1 MGRLASQIAKER
13 RERQRPAGRQGR
25 SENTRP
31 VEVRFLIVCEGEKT
45 EPNYFEA
52 LIKAYKTKG
61 SVVRIAAIEG
71 VARGTSSLVKRA
83 IEIQRDLERRNAMSF
98 DSKWVVFDKDDF
110 SDFGQAIQRAG
121 QADFKSA
128 WSNEAFE
135 LWYYLHFHYLDAA
148 ISREDYIKKLEGFL
162 SERIEGTFSYQKNDP
177 QMYDLLQRY
186 GNEERAKKWACSLQK
201 MHYEKPYSD
210 QCPCTTV
217 NELVDEIESPERL
230 ISSVTEHLS

>member
-1 MGRLASQIAKER
+1 MMGRLDSRLAKER
-13 RERQRPAGRQGR
+13 KKRQQPAGQGR
-25 SENTRP
+25 KENNRP

-52 LIKAYKTKG
+52 LINACKTKE
-61 SVVRIAAIEG
+61 SIVRTAAIKG
-71 VARGTSSLVKRA
+71 VARGTSSLVMRA

-110 SDFGQAIQRAG
+110 PDFGQAIQRAG

-148 ISREDYIKKLEGFL
+148 ISREDYIKKRGGTIRGKGIR
-162 SERIEGTFSYQKNDP
+162 ERIAGK
-177 QMYDLLQRY
+177 
-186 GNEERAKKWACSLQK
+186 
-201 MHYEKPYSD
+201 
-210 QCPCTTV
+210 
-217 NELVDEIESPERL
+217 
-230 ISSVTEHLS
+230 

>member
-1 MGRLASQIAKER
+1 MGRLDSRLAKER
-13 RERQRPAGRQGR
+13 KKRQQPAGQGR
-25 SENTRP
+25 KENNRP

-52 LIKAYKTKG
+52 LINACKTKG
-61 SVVRIAAIEG
+61 SIVRTATIKG

-110 SDFGQAIQRAG
+110 PDFGQAIQRAG

-162 SERIEGTFSYQKNDP
+162 SERIEGTFSYHKNDP
-177 QMYDLLQRY
+177 QMYDLLRRY
-186 GNEERAKKWACSLQK
+186 GNEDQAKRWACDLQK
-201 MHYEKPYSD
+201 LHNEKPYSE

-217 NELVDEIESPERL
+217 NELVDELEHPERL
-230 ISSVTEHLS
+230 I